1 MAETVKVVAVP
12 ALNDNYIWMLRDPA
26 SGIVAV
32 VDPGQ
37 DAPALDAANERGWR
51 ISQILTTHWHPDH
64 TGGNSAIK
72 AATGATI
79 TAPAEAER
87 LSMVD
92 CIVAEGDRVSVGELE
107 AMVWDIPAH
116 TAGHIAF
123 YFEEAKMIFVGDT
136 LFAMGCGRLFEGTPE
151 QMFANMARFASLPDD
166 VRVYCGHE
174 YTLANARFA
183 AHVDPDNKAVAERL
197 VTVAAMRERGEVTLP
212 TTIGEERATNP
223 FMRAIDAAD
232 LARLRSLKDSFG

>member
-1 MAETVKVVAVP
+1 MIEVVAVA

-26 SGIVAV
+26 SGTVAV

-87 LSMVD
+87 LSVVD
-92 CIVAEGDRVSVGELE
+92 RIVAEGDRVSVGEIE

-166 VRVYCGHE
+166 VRIYCGHE

-183 AHVDPDNKAVAERL
+183 AHVDPGNKAVAERL

-223 FMRAIDAAD
+223 FMRATDAAD
-232 LARLRSLKDSFG
+232 LARLRTLKDSFG

>member
-1 MAETVKVVAVP
+1 MIEVVAVP
-12 ALNDNYIWMLRDPA
+12 ALNDNYIWMLRDPV
-26 SGIVAV
+26 SGTVAV

-87 LSMVD
+87 LSVVD
-92 CIVAEGDRVSVGELE
+92 RIVAEGDRVSVGELE

-151 QMFANMARFASLPDD
+151 QMFANMQRFASLPDD
-166 VRVYCGHE
+166 VRIYCGHE

-223 FMRAIDAAD
+223 FMRATDAAD
-232 LARLRSLKDSFG
+232 LARLRTLKDSFG

>member
-1 MAETVKVVAVP
+1 MIDVVAVP

-26 SGIVAV
+26 SGTVAV

-87 LSMVD
+87 LSVVD
-92 CIVAEGDRVSVGELE
+92 RIVAEGDRVSVGGLE
-107 AMVWDIPAH
+107 AVVWDIPAH

-232 LARLRSLKDSFG
+232 LARLRTMKDSFG

>member
-1 MAETVKVVAVP
+1 MIEVVAVP

-26 SGIVAV
+26 SGTVAV

-79 TAPAEAER
+79 TAPADAER
-87 LSMVD
+87 LSVVD
-92 CIVAEGDRVSVGELE
+92 CIVAEGDRVSVGGLE

-136 LFAMGCGRLFEGTPE
+136 LFALGCGRLFEGTPE
-151 QMFANMARFASLPDD
+151 QMFANMQRFASLPDD

-223 FMRAIDAAD
+223 FLRAADAAD
-232 LARLRSLKDSFG
+232 LARLRTLKDSFG

>member
-1 MAETVKVVAVP
+1 MIDVVAVP

-26 SGIVAV
+26 SGTVAV

-72 AATGATI
+72 AATGAI
-79 TAPAEAER
+79 VTAPAEAER
-87 LSMVD
+87 LSVVD
-92 CIVAEGDRVSVGELE
+92 RIVAEGDRVSVGGLE
-107 AMVWDIPAH
+107 AVVWDIPAH

-136 LFAMGCGRLFEGTPE
+136 LFAMGCGRLFEGSPE

-183 AHVDPDNKAVAERL
+183 AHVDPDNQAVAKRL

-232 LARLRSLKDSFG
+232 LARLRTVKDSFG

>member
-1 MAETVKVVAVP
+1 MIDVVAVP

-26 SGIVAV
+26 SGTVAV

-72 AATGATI
+72 AATGAI
-79 TAPAEAER
+79 VTAPAEAER
-87 LSMVD
+87 LSVVD
-92 CIVAEGDRVSVGELE
+92 CIVAEGDRVSVGGLE
-107 AMVWDIPAH
+107 AVVWDIPAH

-232 LARLRSLKDSFG
+232 LARLRTLKDSFG